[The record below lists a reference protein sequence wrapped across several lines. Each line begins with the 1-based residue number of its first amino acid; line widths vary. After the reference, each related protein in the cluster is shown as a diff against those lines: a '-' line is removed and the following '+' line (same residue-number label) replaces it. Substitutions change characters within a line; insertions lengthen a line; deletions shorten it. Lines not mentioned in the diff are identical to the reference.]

1 MNASQPILAIKQMQI
16 CQGQHDSGFWVDLPD
31 WQLHPGQRWLVSGES
46 GCGKS
51 TLLEVLGLIKA
62 SVSAEEFS
70 IHHSG
75 TRIDIEQLW
84 QSDQQ
89 QALAS
94 LRAQSIGFLLQTG
107 GLLPFLSVEENIRL
121 PLRVLR
127 RNQLSEFA
135 DHAQEVLGLRSL
147 LKNKPHQLS
156 IGERQR
162 VAFVRAIAHQP
173 PLLLADEP
181 TASLDRRNAERLLAL
196 MLELQQQTDTCLVL
210 VTHDP
215 HLVSWPELHQLQAQG
230 WQAQRRVGSQFV
242 S

>member
-1 MNASQPILAIKQMQI
+1 MNAIKPILAIKQMQI
-16 CQGQHDSGFWVDLPD
+16 CQGQPDSGFWVDLPE
-31 WQLHPGQRWLVSGES
+31 WQLFAGQRWLVSGES

-62 SVSAEEFS
+62 SVSAEEFA
-70 IHHSG
+70 INHAG
-75 TRIDIEQLW
+75 NRIDIERLW
-84 QSDQQ
+84 RADRQ

-94 LRAQSIGFLLQTG
+94 LRAQTIGFLLQTG
-107 GLLPFLSVEENIRL
+107 GLLPFLSVDENISL
-121 PLRVLR
+121 PLRLLGQQR
-127 RNQLSEFA
+127 KSEFA
-135 DHAQEVLGLRSL
+135 DYALEILGLTAL
-147 LKNKPHQLS
+147 LNNKPHQLS

-215 HLVSWPELHQLQAQG
+215 QLVSWPELHQLQAQG
-230 WQAQRRVGSQFV
+230 WQAQRRVGSRFV
-242 S
+242 N